1 MLPIDA
7 FARAL
12 NDANSTKKKL
22 QFEPQDRQIEESE
35 NAIGAFQNN
44 KISLTIQL
52 EDTMRLGDGEV
63 RDCAAILTKY

>member
-12 NDANSTKKKL
+12 NDADSTKKKL

-44 KISLTIQL
+44 KISLTSDHPAGGHH
-52 EDTMRLGDGEV
+52 EAGRW
-63 RDCAAILTKY
+63 